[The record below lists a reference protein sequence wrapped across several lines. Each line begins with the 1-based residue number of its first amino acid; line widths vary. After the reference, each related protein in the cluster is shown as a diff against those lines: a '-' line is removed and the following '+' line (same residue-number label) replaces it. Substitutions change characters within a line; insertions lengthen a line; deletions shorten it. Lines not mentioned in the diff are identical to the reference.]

1 MSYRLRTCGA
11 LLLGAAALAIVTIG
25 CKEPAPPA
33 KPVTPESTFEAIV
46 ESISE
51 ALEIRSGED
60 GGFLSAGTGVSSRFR
75 VHNTIESKLIP
86 PAKADEP
93 YRGEIAVITRSIYSL
108 RTSPEDEKDD
118 DKKKPNANRNSSLL
132 EESAESGP
140 GFSSLDESLVAEADD
155 KSGRIEV
162 ESVQRRADTVERK
175 YELVLKNNR
184 WELVSKIDKEK
195 DAAIENAFQRA
206 LSQQP

>member
-1 MSYRLRTCGA
+1 
-11 LLLGAAALAIVTIG
+11 LLLGAAVLSLVTTG
-25 CKEPAPPA
+25 CEEPAPPA

-51 ALEIRSGED
+51 ALEIRSGDE
-60 GGFLSAGTGVSSRFR
+60 GGFLSSGTGVSSRFR

-108 RTSPEDEKDD
+108 RKSADEEQKDD
-118 DKKKPNANRNSSLL
+118 DKKQPSANRSSGLL

-140 GFSSLDESLVAEADD
+140 GFNSFDEGLVAEADD
-155 KSGRIEV
+155 KSGRIEIL
-162 ESVQRRADTVERK
+162 SVQRRDDTVERK
-175 YELVLKNNR
+175 YELVYKNNL